1 VTAHEAG
8 ALSQP
13 NVGGAVSHGPMS
25 DLQVKINGR
34 VTAVAVGTTIG
45 SYVDGL
51 GRGRKGI
58 AVAVGDTI
66 VRRALWD
73 TTALADGDQVEILT
87 AAQGG

>member
-1 VTAHEAG
+1 MT
-8 ALSQP
+8 SQELHP
-13 NVGGAVSHGPMS
+13 GSPDAKGSTVRH
-25 DLQVKINGR
+25 LQVTINGR
-34 VTAVAVGTTIG
+34 ASELVAGATIG

-58 AVAVGDTI
+58 AVAIGDTI

-73 TTALADGDQVEILT
+73 ATVLKDGDRVEILT